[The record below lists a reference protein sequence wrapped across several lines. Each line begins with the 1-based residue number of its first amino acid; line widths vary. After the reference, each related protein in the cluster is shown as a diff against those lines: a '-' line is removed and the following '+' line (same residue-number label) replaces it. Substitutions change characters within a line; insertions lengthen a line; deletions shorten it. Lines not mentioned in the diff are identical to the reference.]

1 MIVLPLVAKPV
12 LAVFRGRAFSMMPS
26 KHVTVIP
33 FMVLTL
39 VLLIVF
45 SAIISALQLG
55 YQLMFIGVLAWAVL
69 LSLGLA
75 MVWNAQHRI
84 FITAT
89 IVAILGLTMSHAQSA
104 QIRAEAFRDETSLG
118 EWVNQ
123 ERISHNPL
131 ERILEGLRLE
141 VADYYCRTEPRI
153 KCP

>member
-1 MIVLPLVAKPV
+1 
-12 LAVFRGRAFSMMPS
+12 MMPS

-89 IVAILGLTMSHAQSA
+89 IVAILGLTMFHAQSA
-104 QIRAEAFRDETSLG
+104 QIRAEAFRDELS
-118 EWVNQ
+118 
-123 ERISHNPL
+123 
-131 ERILEGLRLE
+131 
-141 VADYYCRTEPRI
+141 Y
-153 KCP
+153 